1 MSFRRPSPRLR
12 AVTLSAMLGAL
23 LAGCAANPP
32 VAGSAAGSAAGS
44 SGPAT
49 REIQILALNDFHG
62 NLVAPDAK
70 TFWHDGQSMQ
80 EDRLGGAAQMG
91 AALAKLRQ
99 GQPHTITV
107 AAGDLIGAS
116 PLESAYFLD
125 EPSIMAL
132 GAIGLDLAAVGNHE
146 FDRGIAE
153 LRRMQDGGCA
163 KNTLRTPCA
172 LDQFSG
178 AGFDYLAANVL
189 DERGDSLFPGT
200 AMRDFGGVK
209 IGFIG
214 MTLKGTDTLV
224 APSAT
229 AGYRFAGEAETAN
242 RLAQELKG
250 QGADA
255 VVLLIHEGGRVDPF
269 LNATGCPS
277 LSGSIVPI
285 LDNLDPAIGLV
296 VSGHTHA
303 AYVCER
309 PARDGSPRLLTSA
322 GRYGNFVTDIRM
334 TIGGAGAPPRFVAL
348 NYPVHADG
356 AAQADVAGLVQRYVD
371 AAAPIAAR
379 TAGRIHGPLDPR
391 KGDTD
396 YALANLVAD
405 AHLAYT
411 ADAAKGGAQFAF
423 INSGGLR
430 GQLVPAADG
439 SLTYGQIFAF
449 QPFGNILT
457 VLELTGDQLRRV
469 LEQQFT
475 TDSPAIF
482 RQSML
487 IPSHT
492 LNYRY
497 DRKAAVGSRV
507 TAITLQGVPIDPAA
521 RYRVTVNNFLASGG
535 DGFSVLAEGRVI
547 ADGSLDLDALQA
559 FIADGVTVAEL
570 GRVVDGTPAD

>member
-1 MSFRRPSPRLR
+1 MSFRRSSSPARSI
-12 AVTLSAMLGAL
+12 ALSAMLGAL
-23 LAGCAANPP
+23 LAGCAATPGLETN
-32 VAGSAAGSAAGS
+32 VA
-44 SGPAT
+44 PA

-62 NLVAPDAK
+62 NLVAPEAA
-70 TFWHDGQSMQ
+70 TSWHDGQAMRQ
-80 EDRLGGAAQMG
+80 DLLGGVAQMG
-91 AALAKLRQ
+91 AALAQLRQ
-99 GQPHTITV
+99 GQAHSITV

-146 FDRGIAE
+146 FDRGVAE
-153 LRRMQDGGCA
+153 LRRMQDGGCG

-172 LDQFSG
+172 LDRFSG

-189 DERGDSLFPGT
+189 DEGGQTLFPGT
-200 AMRDFGGVK
+200 AMREFGGVK
-209 IGFIG
+209 LGFIG

-229 AGYRFAGEAETAN
+229 AGYRFADEAETAN
-242 RLAQELKG
+242 RLAQELNG

-255 VVLLIHEGGRVDPF
+255 IVLLIHEGGRVDPF

-285 LDNLDPAIGLV
+285 LDNLDPLIGLV

-303 AYVCER
+303 AYVCDR

-322 GRYGNFVTDIRM
+322 GRYGNFVTDIRL
-334 TIGGAGAPPRFVAL
+334 TIGGAGQTPRFAAL
-348 NYPVHADG
+348 NHPVRADG
-356 AAQADVAGLVQRYVD
+356 AEQADVAGLVRRYVD
-371 AAAPIAAR
+371 AAAPISAR
-379 TAGRIHGPLDPR
+379 IAGRIHGPLDPR

-411 ADAAKGGAQFAF
+411 VDPAKGGAQMAF

-449 QPFGNILT
+449 QPFGNVLT
-457 VLELTGDQLRRV
+457 VLELTGDQLRRA

-497 DRKAAVGSRV
+497 DRKTPVGSRV
-507 TAITLQGVPIDPAA
+507 TAITLQGVPIDPAG

-535 DGFSVLAEGRVI
+535 DGFSVLAEGRVV

-559 FIADGVTVAEL
+559 FIADGVQVSGP
-570 GRVVDGTPAD
+570 GRITDGTAPAE

>member
-1 MSFRRPSPRLR
+1 MSIRRPSSHAR

-23 LAGCAANPP
+23 LAGCAATPP
-32 VAGSAAGSAAGS
+32 VAGSTAGSAGTA
-44 SGPAT
+44 A

-70 TFWHDGQSMQ
+70 TSWHDGTAMQ
-80 EDRLGGAAQMG
+80 EGRLGGAAQMG
-91 AALAKLRQ
+91 AALAQLRQ
-99 GQPHTITV
+99 GIPHTITV

-132 GAIGLDLAAVGNHE
+132 GAIGLDIAAVGNHE
-146 FDRGIAE
+146 FDRGTAE

-172 LDQFSG
+172 LDQFAG
-178 AGFDYLAANVL
+178 ARFDYLAANVL
-189 DERGDSLFPGT
+189 DDRGETLFPGT
-200 AMRDFGGVK
+200 VMRDFGGVK
-209 IGFIG
+209 LGFIG

-229 AGYRFAGEAETAN
+229 AGYRFADEAETAN
-242 RLAQELKG
+242 RLAQELKA

-255 VVLLIHEGGRVDPF
+255 VILLIHEGGRVDPF
-269 LNATGCPS
+269 LNVTGCPS

-303 AYVCER
+303 AYVCDR

-322 GRYGNFVTDIRM
+322 GRYGNFVTDIRLS
-334 TIGGAGAPPRFVAL
+334 IGGAGQAPRFVAR

-356 AAQADVAGLVQRYVD
+356 AEQADVASLVRRYVD
-371 AAAPIAAR
+371 AAAPISAQV
-379 TAGRIHGPLDPR
+379 AGRIHGPLEPR

-411 ADAAKGGAQFAF
+411 ADPAKGGAQFAF

-439 SLTYGQIFAF
+439 TLTYGQIFAF
-449 QPFGNILT
+449 QPFGNVLT

-475 TDSPAIF
+475 ADSPAIF

-497 DRKAAVGSRV
+497 DRKAPVGSRV
-507 TAITLQGVPIDPAA
+507 TAITLQGVLIDPAA

-547 ADGSLDLDALQA
+547 TDGALDLDALQA
-559 FIADGVTVAEL
+559 FIAQGATVAEL
-570 GRVVDGTPAD
+570 GRVVDGTSTD